1 MLELKT
7 SWILTFS
14 LDLILICKQ
23 RGLNDNSLKVILNKL
38 GILYQIN
45 DDFKNLFDNQYI
57 NLKGLYDDLNEQKLS
72 FPVLAYLQSNQVS
85 TTEKLQ
91 FLETF

>member
-1 MLELKT
+1 
-7 SWILTFS
+7 
-14 LDLILICKQ
+14 
-23 RGLNDNSLKVILNKL
+23 
-38 GILYQIN
+38 LYQIN